1 MSFLVLHADRLATA
15 LTDDPLVPAAD
26 VGRVQDAL
34 ALFAE
39 AGDLRQGA
47 EEAIQA
53 ARAAAHAEGFAAG
66 HEQGL
71 AAAETERQAE
81 LFRIALRD
89 SELQRERQKDIAR
102 LALEVVRRIA
112 GELDDGVMVAGLAE
126 RAAAQLAPDSVAVVR
141 VAPAAAEVV
150 RARLKAR
157 AGLSVEAD
165 PLLGDQDCVIETA
178 LGRTHAGLDTQLAQ
192 IERMWGEALHG

>member
-1 MSFLVLHADRLATA
+1 MTFLVLHADRLATA
-15 LTDDPLVPAAD
+15 LTDDPLVPARD

-39 AGDLRQGA
+39 AGSLRGGA
-47 EEAIQA
+47 EEAIEA
-53 ARAAAHAEGFAAG
+53 ARAKAQAEGFAAG
-66 HEQGL
+66 REEGL
-71 AAAETERQAE
+71 AAAEAERQAE
-81 LFRIALRD
+81 LFRIAMRD

-112 GELDDGVMVAGLAE
+112 GELDDGAMVAGLAE

-141 VAPAAAEVV
+141 VAPDSVDMV
-150 RARLKAR
+150 RAQLNGRT
-157 AGLSVEAD
+157 GLSVEAD
-165 PLLGDQDCVIETA
+165 PSLDAQDCVIETA

-192 IERMWGEALHG
+192 IERMWAETLHG

>member
-1 MSFLVLHADRLATA
+1 MTFLVLHADRLATTLA
-15 LTDDPLVPAAD
+15 DDPLVPAAD

-34 ALFAE
+34 ALLAQ
-39 AGDLRQGA
+39 AGDLRRGA
-47 EEAIQA
+47 EATTDA
-53 ARAAAHAEGFAAG
+53 AREAARVEGFAAG
-66 HEQGL
+66 RAEGL
-71 AAAETERQAE
+71 AAAEAERQAE

-112 GELDDGVMVAGLAE
+112 GEIDKGAMVAGLAE
-126 RAAAQLAPDSVAVVR
+126 RAAAQLAPDSMAVVR
-141 VAPAAAEVV
+141 VAPEAAEAV
-150 RARLKAR
+150 RVRLDGR

-165 PLLGDQDCVIETA
+165 PLLEGQDCVIETA

-192 IERMWGEALHG
+192 IERMWGEALNG

>member
-71 AAAETERQAE
+71 VAAETERQAE

>member
-1 MSFLVLHADRLATA
+1 MTFLVLHADRLATA
-15 LTDDPLVPAAD
+15 LADDPLVPAAD

-34 ALFAE
+34 ALLAE
-39 AGDLRQGA
+39 AGDLRRGA
-47 EEAIQA
+47 EAATDA
-53 ARAAAHAEGFAAG
+53 AREAARVEGFAAG
-66 HEQGL
+66 RAEGL
-71 AAAETERQAE
+71 AAAEAERQAE

-112 GELDDGVMVAGLAE
+112 GELDAGTMVAGLAE

-141 VAPAAAEVV
+141 VAPVAVEAV
-150 RARLKAR
+150 RTRLDGR

-165 PLLGDQDCVIETA
+165 PSLEGQDCVIETA

-192 IERMWGEALHG
+192 IERMWGEALNG

>member
-1 MSFLVLHADRLATA
+1 MSFLLLHADRLATA
-15 LTDDPLVPAAD
+15 LADDPLVPAAD

-34 ALFAE
+34 ALLAE
-39 AGDLRQGA
+39 AGDLRRGA
-47 EEAIQA
+47 QDAIDA
-53 ARAAAHAEGFAAG
+53 AREAARAEGFATG
-66 HEQGL
+66 REQGL

-112 GELDDGVMVAGLAE
+112 GEIDDGAMVAGLAE
-126 RAAAQLAPDSVAVVR
+126 RAAAQLAPDSAAVVR
-141 VAPAAAEVV
+141 VAPAAVEAV
-150 RARLKAR
+150 RARLDGR
-157 AGLSVEAD
+157 PGLTVEAD
-165 PLLGDQDCVIETA
+165 PVLQGQDCVIETA

-192 IERMWGEALHG
+192 IERMWGETLNG

>member
-15 LTDDPLVPAAD
+15 LTDDPLVPADD

-34 ALFAE
+34 ALLAE
-39 AGDLRQGA
+39 AGKLRTGA
-47 EEAIQA
+47 GDAIDT
-53 ARAAAHAEGFAAG
+53 ARETARAEGFAEGRA
-66 HEQGL
+66 EGL
-71 AAAETERQAE
+71 AAAESERRAE

-89 SELQRERQKDIAR
+89 GELQRERQRDIAR
-102 LALEVVRRIA
+102 LALEIVRRIA
-112 GELDDGVMVAGLAE
+112 GELDKGAMVAGIAE

-141 VAPAAAEVV
+141 VAPGAVEWV
-150 RARLKAR
+150 RKRLDGR
-157 AGLSVEAD
+157 AGLTVEAD
-165 PLLGDQDCVIETA
+165 PLLDGQDCVIETT

>member
-1 MSFLVLHADRLATA
+1 MTFLVLHADRLATA
-15 LTDDPLVPAAD
+15 LADDPLVPAAD

-34 ALFAE
+34 ALLAE
-39 AGDLRQGA
+39 AGDLRRGA
-47 EEAIQA
+47 EATTAA
-53 ARAAAHAEGFAAG
+53 AREAARAEGFAAG
-66 HEQGL
+66 RAEGL

-112 GELDDGVMVAGLAE
+112 GELDAGAMVAGLAE
-126 RAAAQLAPDSVAVVR
+126 RAAVQLAPDSMAVVR
-141 VAPAAAEVV
+141 VAPAAVEGV
-150 RARLKAR
+150 RARLEGR

-165 PLLGDQDCVIETA
+165 PSLEGQDCVIETA

-192 IERMWGEALHG
+192 IERMWSEALNG

>member
-1 MSFLVLHADRLATA
+1 MTFLLLHADRLATA
-15 LTDDPLVPAAD
+15 LADDPLVPAAD

-34 ALFAE
+34 ALLAQ
-39 AGDLRQGA
+39 AGDLRRGA
-47 EEAIQA
+47 EATTDA
-53 ARAAAHAEGFAAG
+53 ARETARAEGFATGRA
-66 HEQGL
+66 EGL
-71 AAAETERQAE
+71 AAAEAERQDE

-89 SELQRERQKDIAR
+89 IELQRERQKDIAR

-112 GELDDGVMVAGLAE
+112 GELDAGAMVAGLAE

-141 VAPAAAEVV
+141 VAPVAVEAV
-150 RARLKAR
+150 RTRLDGR

-165 PLLGDQDCVIETA
+165 PSLEGQDCVIETA

-192 IERMWGEALHG
+192 IERMWGEALNG

>member
-15 LTDDPLVPAAD
+15 LTDDPLVPADD

-34 ALFAE
+34 ALLAE
-39 AGDLRQGA
+39 AGRLRVGA
-47 EEAIQA
+47 GAAIDA
-53 ARAAAHAEGFAAG
+53 ARENARAEGFAAG
-66 HEQGL
+66 RAEGL
-71 AAAETERQAE
+71 AAAESERQAE

-89 SELQRERQKDIAR
+89 GELQRERQKDIAR

-112 GELDDGVMVAGLAE
+112 GEIDRSAMVAGLAE

-141 VAPAAAEVV
+141 VAPPALETV
-150 RARLKAR
+150 RTRLDGR

-165 PLLGDQDCVIETA
+165 PLLGEQDCVIETA

-192 IERMWGEALHG
+192 IARMWGEALDA

>member
-1 MSFLVLHADRLATA
+1 MTFLVLHADRLATA
-15 LTDDPLVPAAD
+15 LADDPLVPAAD

-34 ALFAE
+34 ALLAE
-39 AGDLRQGA
+39 AGDLRRGA
-47 EEAIQA
+47 EATTDA
-53 ARAAAHAEGFAAG
+53 AREAARAEGFAAG
-66 HEQGL
+66 RAEGL

-89 SELQRERQKDIAR
+89 GELQRERQKDIAR

-112 GELDDGVMVAGLAE
+112 GELDKGAMVAGLAE
-126 RAAAQLAPDSVAVVR
+126 RAAAQLAPDSMAVVR
-141 VAPAAAEVV
+141 VAPAAVETV
-150 RARLKAR
+150 RTRLDGR

-165 PLLGDQDCVIETA
+165 PSLEEQDCVIETA

-192 IERMWGEALHG
+192 IERMWGEALNG

>member
-15 LTDDPLVPAAD
+15 LTDDPLVPADD

-34 ALFAE
+34 SLLAE
-39 AGDLRQGA
+39 AGRLRVGA
-47 EEAIQA
+47 GDAIDA
-53 ARAAAHAEGFAAG
+53 ARENARAEGFAAG
-66 HEQGL
+66 RAEGL
-71 AAAETERQAE
+71 AAAEGERQAE

-89 SELQRERQKDIAR
+89 GELQRERQKDIAR

-112 GELDDGVMVAGLAE
+112 GELDHGAMVAGLAE

-141 VAPAAAEVV
+141 VAPTALDAV
-150 RARLKAR
+150 RTRLDGR
-157 AGLSVEAD
+157 AGLGVEAD
-165 PLLGDQDCVIETA
+165 PMLGAQDCVIETA

-192 IERMWGEALHG
+192 IARVWGEALDA

>member
-15 LTDDPLVPAAD
+15 LTDDPLVPAAN

-34 ALFAE
+34 ALLAD

-47 EEAIQA
+47 EDAIDA

-66 HEQGL
+66 REQGL
-71 AAAETERQAE
+71 AAAESERQAE

-126 RAAAQLAPDSVAVVR
+126 RAAAQLAPDSGAVVR

-150 RARLKAR
+150 RARLNGR

>member
-15 LTDDPLVPAAD
+15 MADDPLVPAAQ
-26 VGRVQDAL
+26 VGQVQDAL
-34 ALFAE
+34 TLLAA
-39 AGDLRQGA
+39 AGDLRREA
-47 EEAIQA
+47 ETTIQA
-53 ARAAAHAEGFAAG
+53 AREAARAEGYAIG
-66 HEQGL
+66 HEEGL

-112 GELDDGVMVAGLAE
+112 GELDQGAMVAGLAE
-126 RAAAQLAPDSVAVVR
+126 RAAAQLAPDSVAIVR
-141 VAPAAAEVV
+141 VAPEAVEAV
-150 RARLKAR
+150 RARLEGR
-157 AGLSVEAD
+157 AGLNVEAD
-165 PLLGDQDCVIETA
+165 AQLDAKDCVIETA

-192 IERMWGEALHG
+192 IERMWSEALHG

>member
-1 MSFLVLHADRLATA
+1 MTFLVLHADRLATA
-15 LTDDPLVPAAD
+15 LTDDPLVPARD

-39 AGDLRQGA
+39 AGSLRGGA
-47 EEAIQA
+47 EEAIEA
-53 ARAAAHAEGFAAG
+53 ARAKAQAEGFEAG
-66 HEQGL
+66 REAGL
-71 AAAETERQAE
+71 AAAEAERQAE
-81 LFRIALRD
+81 LFRIAMRD

-112 GELDDGVMVAGLAE
+112 GDLESTMVAGLAE

-141 VAPAAAEVV
+141 VAPDAVEMV
-150 RARLKAR
+150 RAQIGGRQ
-157 AGLSVEAD
+157 GLSVEAD
-165 PLLGDQDCVIETA
+165 PSLDPQDCVIETA

-192 IERMWGEALHG
+192 IERMWAETLHG

>member
-1 MSFLVLHADRLATA
+1 MTFLVLHADRLATA
-15 LTDDPLVPAAD
+15 LTDDPLVPARD

-39 AGDLRQGA
+39 AGSLRGGA
-47 EEAIQA
+47 EEAIEA
-53 ARAAAHAEGFAAG
+53 ARAKAQAEGFEAG
-66 HEQGL
+66 REAGL

-81 LFRIALRD
+81 LFRIAMRD

-112 GELDDGVMVAGLAE
+112 GDLEGTMVAGLAE

-141 VAPAAAEVV
+141 VAPGAVDMV
-150 RARLKAR
+150 RAQLGGRT
-157 AGLSVEAD
+157 GLSVEAD
-165 PLLGDQDCVIETA
+165 PSLGAQDCVIETA

-192 IERMWGEALHG
+192 IERMWAETLHG

>member
-15 LTDDPLVPAAD
+15 LTDDPLVPADD

-34 ALFAE
+34 ALLAE
-39 AGDLRQGA
+39 AGRLRVGA
-47 EEAIQA
+47 GAAIDA
-53 ARAAAHAEGFAAG
+53 ARENARAEGFAAG
-66 HEQGL
+66 RAEGL
-71 AAAETERQAE
+71 AAAESERQAE

-89 SELQRERQKDIAR
+89 GELQRERQKDIAR

-112 GELDDGVMVAGLAE
+112 GELDRSAMVAGLAE

-141 VAPAAAEVV
+141 VAPPALEAV
-150 RARLKAR
+150 RIRLDGR
-157 AGLSVEAD
+157 VGLSVEAD
-165 PLLGDQDCVIETA
+165 PLLGAQDCVIETA

-192 IERMWGEALHG
+192 IARMWGEALDA

>member
-1 MSFLVLHADRLATA
+1 MTFLVLHADRLATA
-15 LTDDPLVPAAD
+15 LADDPLVPAAD

-34 ALFAE
+34 ALLAE
-39 AGDLRQGA
+39 AGDLRRGA
-47 EEAIQA
+47 EAATDA
-53 ARAAAHAEGFAAG
+53 AREAARVEGFAAG
-66 HEQGL
+66 RAEGL
-71 AAAETERQAE
+71 AAAEAERQAE

-112 GELDDGVMVAGLAE
+112 GELDAGTMVAGLAE

-141 VAPAAAEVV
+141 VAPAAVEAV
-150 RARLKAR
+150 RTRLDGR

-165 PLLGDQDCVIETA
+165 PSLEGQDCVIETM

-192 IERMWGEALHG
+192 IERMWGEALNG

>member
-15 LTDDPLVPAAD
+15 LTDDPLVPAHD
-26 VGRVQDAL
+26 VGQVQDAL
-34 ALFAE
+34 SLLAE
-39 AGDLRQGA
+39 AGRLRSGA
-47 EEAIQA
+47 GDMLQIAHET
-53 ARAAAHAEGFAAG
+53 ARAEGFAAG
-66 HEQGL
+66 RAEGL
-71 AAAETERQAE
+71 AAAEGERKAE

-112 GELDDGVMVAGLAE
+112 GELEDGALVAGLAE

-141 VAPAAAEVV
+141 VAPAAIESV
-150 RARLKAR
+150 RARLDGR
-157 AGLSVEAD
+157 AGLTVEAD
-165 PLLGDQDCVIETA
+165 PLLEGQDCVIETA

-192 IERMWGEALHG
+192 IERMWGQTLHD

>member
-15 LTDDPLVPAAD
+15 LVDDPLVPAAD

-34 ALFAE
+34 ALLAE

-47 EEAIQA
+47 EAAIDAACEA
-53 ARAAAHAEGFAAG
+53 ARAEGFAAG
-66 HEQGL
+66 REQGL

-102 LALEVVRRIA
+102 LALEVIRRIA
-112 GELDDGVMVAGLAE
+112 GELDDGAMVAGLAD
-126 RAAAQLAPDSVAVVR
+126 RAAAQLAPDSAAVIR
-141 VAPAAAEVV
+141 VAPAVV
-150 RARLKAR
+150 DTVRVRLDGR
-157 AGLSVEAD
+157 PGLTVEAD
-165 PLLGDQDCVIETA
+165 PSLQGQDCVIETA

-192 IERMWGEALHG
+192 IERMWSETLNG

>member
-15 LTDDPLVPAAD
+15 LTDDPLVPATD
-26 VGRVQDAL
+26 VRRVQDAL
-34 ALFAE
+34 ALLAE
-39 AGDLRQGA
+39 AGDLRHGA
-47 EEAIQA
+47 EEAIHA

-66 HEQGL
+66 REEGL
-71 AAAETERQAE
+71 AAGEIERQAE
-81 LFRIALRD
+81 LFRIAMRD

-126 RAAAQLAPDSVAVVR
+126 RAAAQLAPDSGAVVR

-150 RARLKAR
+150 RARLNGR

-165 PLLGDQDCVIETA
+165 PLLGEQDCVIETP

-192 IERMWGEALHG
+192 IDRMWGEALHG

>member
-15 LTDDPLVPAAD
+15 LTDDPLVPADD
-26 VGRVQDAL
+26 VGRVQDAI
-34 ALFAE
+34 ALLAE
-39 AGDLRQGA
+39 AGRLRTGA
-47 EEAIQA
+47 GDTIDA
-53 ARAAAHAEGFAAG
+53 AREHARAEGFETG
-66 HEQGL
+66 RSDGL
-71 AAAETERQAE
+71 AAAEAERQAE
-81 LFRIALRD
+81 LFRIALRE

-112 GELDDGVMVAGLAE
+112 GELDDGAMVAGLAE

-141 VAPAAAEVV
+141 VAPVAVDLV
-150 RARLKAR
+150 RAQLDGR

-165 PLLGDQDCVIETA
+165 PSLGAQDCVIETV

-192 IERMWGEALHG
+192 IERMWGETLHD